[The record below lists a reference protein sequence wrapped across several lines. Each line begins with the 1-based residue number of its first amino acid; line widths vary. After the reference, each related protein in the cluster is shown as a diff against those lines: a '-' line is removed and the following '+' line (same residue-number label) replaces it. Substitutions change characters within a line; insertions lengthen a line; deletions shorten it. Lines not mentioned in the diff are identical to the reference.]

1 MTMNNWKPFVLK
13 EIGSLIV
20 LIADGMVNDP
30 DIVAQKLRQIA
41 FKVSTN
47 KKE

>member
-1 MTMNNWKPFVLK
+1 MNNWKPFVLK

-30 DIVAQKLRQIA
+30 DVVATKLRQIA
-41 FKVSTN
+41 FRIATN

>member
-1 MTMNNWKPFVLK
+1 MNNWKPFVLK

-30 DIVAQKLRQIA
+30 DVVAAKLRQIVFRIA
-41 FKVSTN
+41 TN